1 MEQPSKQPND
11 IIFALDIGTRSV
23 IGVLGIAEGDKVR
36 ILDTEMIEHP
46 KRAMIDG
53 QIEDIEQVAK
63 IAGLVKANLESR
75 SQFSLNRVSVAA
87 AGRALRTHQVA
98 RSFSLPPKTVLD
110 ESKIRELEGST
121 LEHANL
127 ELFQQGSQMSQ
138 SQFHC
143 VGYSVMRYYLD
154 GYPISTLFGH
164 HGSEVQIEMLVT
176 YLPNEVIESLYA
188 TMKKIDLEIESLT
201 LEPIAAMNLV
211 IPPELRN
218 LNLALVDIGAGT
230 SDIAVSKDGSVVA
243 YGMAT
248 IAGDE
253 LTEAI
258 CSHYLV
264 DFNTAEQIKHSLSE
278 TSTISFHDILGNSYE
293 LSSDEVFPIVND
305 ALHILCTTIVEKII
319 EANGKAPAA
328 VFLVGGASKIPT
340 IGDLVSEKLGINR
353 NKVAIGGSMVVRK
366 SIVSEK
372 DLLTPE
378 YVTPLGILL
387 TAMQSKGIDGMAV
400 TINGVK
406 SAMLVQSV
414 TSVIDLLLA
423 SGYQY
428 QQMIASSGK
437 NLICNLNGQQKIIR
451 GSYATPAIVNVNGT
465 GVSVFTQVKGGD
477 AIEFIPSKPG
487 KDAAAVLSDL
497 VEWNQFTV
505 AINES
510 SYTAGT
516 LVSIGSS
523 FKSANTPIFENAVI
537 DTTEVRTL
545 KQLVDCY
552 QLAVPAAGYEVHGM
566 RIGLEYQI
574 QPDDVIVTYQPAAA
588 PVRIA
593 EGNLTVVINGKQVQ
607 LPSKEDQHPYV
618 FLDMLNYVNIDL
630 KQIQG
635 DVSLLLNGKEASFLE
650 PINHMDEI
658 EITWK

>member
-1 MEQPSKQPND
+1 MEQQSKQPSD

-23 IGVLGIAEGDKVR
+23 IGVLGIAEGDQVR
-36 ILDTEMIEHP
+36 ILDTEIIEHP

-53 QIEDIEQVAK
+53 QIEDIEQVAR
-63 IAGLVKANLESR
+63 IAGAVKANLEAR
-75 SQFSLNRVSVAA
+75 CEFVLNRVCVAA
-87 AGRALRTHQVA
+87 AGRALRTHQV
-98 RSFSLPPKTVLD
+98 SKVFSLPPKTVLD
-110 ESKIRELEGST
+110 ESKISELEGST
-121 LEHANL
+121 LELANL

-154 GYPISTLFGH
+154 GYPISTLIGH
-164 HGSEVQIEMLVT
+164 HGSEVKIDMLVT

-188 TMKKIDLEIESLT
+188 TMKKIDLDIESMT

-211 IPPELRN
+211 IPQELRN

-230 SDIAVSKDGSVVA
+230 SDIAISRDGSVVA

-264 DFNTAEQIKHSLSE
+264 DFNTAEQIKHGLAE
-278 TSTISFHDILGNSYE
+278 NRPIAFHDILGNAYE
-293 LSSDEVFPIVND
+293 LSTEELFPVVQE
-305 ALHILCTTIVEKII
+305 ALDLLCTTIAEKMK

-340 IGDLVSEKLGINR
+340 IGDLVSEKLGLNR
-353 NKVAIGGSMVVRK
+353 SKVAIGGSMVVRK
-366 SIVSEK
+366 SILSEK

-378 YVTPLGILL
+378 YVTPLGIVL
-387 TAMQSKGIDGMAV
+387 TAMQSKGRDGKAV
-400 TINGVK
+400 TVNGVK
-406 SAMLVQSV
+406 STMLIQSV

-437 NLICNLNGQQKIIR
+437 NLLCTVNGQQKCIR
-451 GSYATPAIVNVNGT
+451 GSYATPAVVTVNSV

-477 AIEFIPSKPG
+477 SIEFIPSKPG
-487 KDAAAVLSDL
+487 ADAQATVQDI
-497 VEWNQFTV
+497 VPWNQFEV
-505 AINES
+505 SVDGI
-510 SYTAGT
+510 SYKAGT
-516 LVSIGSS
+516 LVKMGTSYAAAHASIYEGAILET
-523 FKSANTPIFENAVI
+523 SAITA
-537 DTTEVRTL
+537 L
-545 KQLVDCY
+545 QQLLDHY
-552 QLAVPAAGYEVHGM
+552 QLSLPTTGYTLRGM
-566 RIGLEYQI
+566 RIGLDYQL
-574 QPDDVIVTYQPAAA
+574 QPNDVIATYQPAAEKEHT
-588 PVRIA
+588 IQQ
-593 EGNLTVVINGKQVQ
+593 ELMVVINGRPVQ
-607 LPSKEDQHPYV
+607 LPSKEDNSPYV

-630 KQIQG
+630 KQVQG
-635 DVSLLLNGKEASFLE
+635 DVNLLLNGKEASFLE
-650 PINHMDEI
+650 PINHLDEI